1 MAETL
6 QRVISEHRFNEMLS
20 IPDEE
25 PTLMIGAG
33 GASRGHEIASCS

>member
-25 PTLMIGAG
+25 PTL
-33 GASRGHEIASCS
+33 